1 MVSCDKEVYLMGDN
15 FTFDMTAVS
24 EIAIHNDSFAE
35 VQLSWFDIS
44 EEMRETLVT
53 EILRHEL
60 DYDDQWYYSSIIIPI
75 CEDRLDI
82 SKMFV
87 YLDEFSPDENIYNEI
102 TTALKSGSSDEM
114 PFLRRINLNITSKI
128 ELVSFFVPSANT

>member
-44 EEMRETLVT
+44 EGMREALVT
-53 EILRHEL
+53 EILGHEP
-60 DYDDQWYYSSIIIPI
+60 DYDDQWYYSSIIIPLYK
-75 CEDRLDI
+75 DRLDI
-82 SKMFV
+82 SEMFI

-128 ELVSFFVPSANT
+128 ELISFFVPSANT

>member
-24 EIAIHNDSFAE
+24 KIAIHNDSFAE

-44 EEMRETLVT
+44 EEMREALVT
-53 EILRHEL
+53 EIFGHEP
-60 DYDDQWYYSSIIIPI
+60 DYDDQWYYSSIIIPL

-82 SKMFV
+82 SKMFI
-87 YLDEFSPDENIYNEI
+87 YLDEFPPDANIDNEI
-102 TTALKSGSSDEM
+102 AAALKSGSSDEM
-114 PFLRRINLNITSKI
+114 PLIRRINLNITSKI
-128 ELVSFFVPSANT
+128 ELLSFFVPSVNT

>member
-1 MVSCDKEVYLMGDN
+1 MGDN

-44 EEMRETLVT
+44 EEMRETLAT
-53 EILRHEL
+53 EILGHKP
-60 DYDDQWYYSSIIIPI
+60 DYDDQWYYSSIIIPLYK
-75 CEDRLDI
+75 DRLDI
-82 SKMFV
+82 SEMFI

-102 TTALKSGSSDEM
+102 TTALKSGRLDEM
-114 PFLRRINLNITSKI
+114 PFIRRINLNITSKI
-128 ELVSFFVPSANT
+128 ELISFFVPSANT

>member
-44 EEMRETLVT
+44 EEMREALVT
-53 EILRHEL
+53 EIFGHEP
-60 DYDDQWYYSSIIIPI
+60 DYDDQWYYSSIIIPLYK
-75 CEDRLDI
+75 DRLDI
-82 SKMFV
+82 SEMFI

-128 ELVSFFVPSANT
+128 ELISFFVPSVNI

>member
-1 MVSCDKEVYLMGDN
+1 MGDN

-44 EEMRETLVT
+44 EGMREALVT
-53 EILRHEL
+53 EILGHEP
-60 DYDDQWYYSSIIIPI
+60 DYDDQWYYSSIIIPLYK
-75 CEDRLDI
+75 DRLDI
-82 SKMFV
+82 SEMFI

-114 PFLRRINLNITSKI
+114 PFIRRINLNITSKI
-128 ELVSFFVPSANT
+128 ELISFFVPSANT

>member
-1 MVSCDKEVYLMGDN
+1 MGDK

-35 VQLSWFDIS
+35 VQLSWLDIS

-53 EILRHEL
+53 EILGHEL
-60 DYDDQWYYSSIIIPI
+60 DYDDQWYYSSIIIPL

-82 SKMFV
+82 SEMFI
-87 YLDEFSPDENIYNEI
+87 YLDEFSPDENIYDEI
-102 TTALKSGSSDEM
+102 TTALKSGRLDEM
-114 PFLRRINLNITSKI
+114 PFLRRINLNIASKV
-128 ELVSFFVPSANT
+128 ELISFFVPSANT

>member
-1 MVSCDKEVYLMGDN
+1 MVSCDKEVYLMGEN

-44 EEMRETLVT
+44 EEMRESLVT
-53 EILRHEL
+53 EIFGYEP
-60 DYDDQWYYSSIIIPI
+60 DYDDQWYYSSIIIPL

-82 SKMFV
+82 SKMFI
-87 YLDEFSPDENIYNEI
+87 YLDEFPPDANIYNEI
-102 TTALKSGSSDEM
+102 TTALKSGRLDEM
-114 PFLRRINLNITSKI
+114 PFIRRINLNITSKI
-128 ELVSFFVPSANT
+128 ELISFFVPSANT

>member
-1 MVSCDKEVYLMGDN
+1 MGDN

-44 EEMRETLVT
+44 EEMRETLAT
-53 EILRHEL
+53 EILGHKP
-60 DYDDQWYYSSIIIPI
+60 DYDDQWYYSSIIIPLYK
-75 CEDRLDI
+75 DRLDI
-82 SKMFV
+82 SEMFI

-102 TTALKSGSSDEM
+102 TTALKSGRSDEM
-114 PFLRRINLNITSKI
+114 PFFRRINLNITSKI
-128 ELVSFFVPSANT
+128 ELISFFVPSANT

>member
-15 FTFDMTAVS
+15 FTIDMDTVS
-24 EIAIHNDSFAE
+24 EIMVHNDSFAE

-44 EEMRETLVT
+44 EEMREALVT
-53 EILRHEL
+53 EILGHEP
-60 DYDDQWYYSSIIIPI
+60 DYDDQWYYSSIIIPLYK
-75 CEDRLDI
+75 DRLDI
-82 SKMFV
+82 SEMFI

-128 ELVSFFVPSANT
+128 ELISFFVPSANT

>member
-1 MVSCDKEVYLMGDN
+1 MGDN

-53 EILRHEL
+53 EILGHEL
-60 DYDDQWYYSSIIIPI
+60 DYDDQWYYSSIIIPL

-102 TTALKSGSSDEM
+102 TTALKSGRLDEM
-114 PFLRRINLNITSKI
+114 PFIRRINLNITSKI
-128 ELVSFFVPSANT
+128 ELISFFVPSANT

>member
-128 ELVSFFVPSANT
+128 ELISFFVPSANT

>member
-1 MVSCDKEVYLMGDN
+1 MGDN

-44 EEMRETLVT
+44 EEMREALVT
-53 EILRHEL
+53 EIFGHEP
-60 DYDDQWYYSSIIIPI
+60 DYDDQWYYSSIIIPLYK
-75 CEDRLDI
+75 DRLDI
-82 SKMFV
+82 SEMFI

-102 TTALKSGSSDEM
+102 TTALKSGRSDEM
-114 PFLRRINLNITSKI
+114 PFIRRINLNITSKI
-128 ELVSFFVPSANT
+128 ELISFFVPSANT

>member
-1 MVSCDKEVYLMGDN
+1 MGDN

-60 DYDDQWYYSSIIIPI
+60 DYDDQWYYSSIIIPLYK
-75 CEDRLDI
+75 DRLDI
-82 SKMFV
+82 SEMFI

-128 ELVSFFVPSANT
+128 ELISFFVPSANT

>member
-15 FTFDMTAVS
+15 FTIDMDTVS
-24 EIAIHNDSFAE
+24 EIMVHNDSFAE

-44 EEMRETLVT
+44 EEMREALVT
-53 EILRHEL
+53 EILGHEP
-60 DYDDQWYYSSIIIPI
+60 DYDDQWYYSSIIIPL

-82 SKMFV
+82 SEMFI
-87 YLDEFSPDENIYNEI
+87 YLDEFAPDANIYNEI
-102 TTALKSGSSDEM
+102 AAALRSGRSDEM

-128 ELVSFFVPSANT
+128 ELISFFVPSANT

>member
-44 EEMRETLVT
+44 EEIRENLVT
-53 EILRHEL
+53 EILGHEL
-60 DYDDQWYYSSIIIPI
+60 DYDDQWYYSSIIIPL
-75 CEDRLDI
+75 CGDRLDI
-82 SKMFV
+82 SEMFI
-87 YLDEFSPDENIYNEI
+87 YLDEFSPDANIYNEI
-102 TTALKSGSSDEM
+102 TTALKSGRSDEM
-114 PFLRRINLNITSKI
+114 PFFRRINLNITSKI
-128 ELVSFFVPSANT
+128 ELISFFVPSANT

>member
-44 EEMRETLVT
+44 EEMREALVT
-53 EILRHEL
+53 EIFGHEP
-60 DYDDQWYYSSIIIPI
+60 DYDGQWYYSSIIIPL

-82 SKMFV
+82 SEMFI
-87 YLDEFSPDENIYNEI
+87 YLDEFAPDANIYNEI
-102 TTALKSGSSDEM
+102 TTALKSGRSDEM
-114 PFLRRINLNITSKI
+114 PFIRRINLNITSKI
-128 ELVSFFVPSANT
+128 ELISFFVPSANT

>member
-1 MVSCDKEVYLMGDN
+1 MGDN

-44 EEMRETLVT
+44 EGMREALVT
-53 EILRHEL
+53 EIFGHEP
-60 DYDDQWYYSSIIIPI
+60 DYDDQWYYSSIIIPLYK
-75 CEDRLDI
+75 DRLDI
-82 SKMFV
+82 SEMFI

-102 TTALKSGSSDEM
+102 TTALKSGRSDEM
-114 PFLRRINLNITSKI
+114 PFIRRINLNITSKI
-128 ELVSFFVPSANT
+128 ELISFFVPSANT

>member
-1 MVSCDKEVYLMGDN
+1 MGDN

-44 EEMRETLVT
+44 GEMRASLVT
-53 EILRHEL
+53 EILGHEP
-60 DYDDQWYYSSIIIPI
+60 DYDGQWYYSSIIIPL

-87 YLDEFSPDENIYNEI
+87 YLDEFPPDANIYNEI
-102 TTALKSGSSDEM
+102 NIALKSDNSDEM

-128 ELVSFFVPSANT
+128 ELISFFVPSANT

>member
-1 MVSCDKEVYLMGDN
+1 MGDN

-44 EEMRETLVT
+44 EGMREALVT
-53 EILRHEL
+53 EILGHEP
-60 DYDDQWYYSSIIIPI
+60 DYDDQWYYSSIIIPLYK
-75 CEDRLDI
+75 DRLDI
-82 SKMFV
+82 SEMFI

-102 TTALKSGSSDEM
+102 TTALKSGRLDEM
-114 PFLRRINLNITSKI
+114 PFIRRINLNITSKI
-128 ELVSFFVPSANT
+128 ELISFFVPSANT

>member
-1 MVSCDKEVYLMGDN
+1 MGDN

-24 EIAIHNDSFAE
+24 EIAIHKDSFAE

-44 EEMRETLVT
+44 GEMKEALVT
-53 EILRHEL
+53 EIFGHEP
-60 DYDDQWYYSSIIIPI
+60 DYDNQWYYSSIIIPL

-82 SKMFV
+82 SEIFI
-87 YLDEFSPDENIYNEI
+87 YLDEFPPDANIDNEI
-102 TTALKSGSSDEM
+102 AAALKSGSSDEM

-128 ELVSFFVPSANT
+128 ELISFFVPSANT

>member
-1 MVSCDKEVYLMGDN
+1 MGDN

-53 EILRHEL
+53 EIFGHEP
-60 DYDDQWYYSSIIIPI
+60 DYDDQWYYSSIIIPLYK
-75 CEDRLDI
+75 DRLDI
-82 SKMFV
+82 SEMFI

-102 TTALKSGSSDEM
+102 TTALKSGRLDEM
-114 PFLRRINLNITSKI
+114 PFIRRINLNITSKI
-128 ELVSFFVPSANT
+128 ELISFFVPSANT

>member
-1 MVSCDKEVYLMGDN
+1 MGDN

-44 EEMRETLVT
+44 VEMREALVT
-53 EILRHEL
+53 EIFGHEP
-60 DYDDQWYYSSIIIPI
+60 DYDDQCYYSSIIIPL

-128 ELVSFFVPSANT
+128 ELISFFVPSANT

>member
-1 MVSCDKEVYLMGDN
+1 MVSCDKEVYLMGEN

-44 EEMRETLVT
+44 EEIREALVT
-53 EILRHEL
+53 EILGHEL
-60 DYDDQWYYSSIIIPI
+60 DYDDQWYYSSIIIPLYK
-75 CEDRLDI
+75 DRLDI
-82 SKMFV
+82 SEMFI

-102 TTALKSGSSDEM
+102 TTALKSGRLDEM
-114 PFLRRINLNITSKI
+114 PFIRRINLNITSKI
-128 ELVSFFVPSANT
+128 ELISFFVPSANT

>member
-1 MVSCDKEVYLMGDN
+1 MGDN

-53 EILRHEL
+53 EIFGHEP
-60 DYDDQWYYSSIIIPI
+60 DYDDQWYYSSIIIPL
-75 CEDRLDI
+75 CRDRLDI
-82 SKMFV
+82 SEMFI
-87 YLDEFSPDENIYNEI
+87 YLDEFSPDANIYNEI
-102 TTALKSGSSDEM
+102 TTALKSGRSDEM

-128 ELVSFFVPSANT
+128 ELISFFVPSANT

>member
-1 MVSCDKEVYLMGDN
+1 MGDN

-44 EEMRETLVT
+44 EGMREALVT
-53 EILRHEL
+53 EIFGHEP
-60 DYDDQWYYSSIIIPI
+60 DYDDQWYYSSIIIPL

-87 YLDEFSPDENIYNEI
+87 YLDEFSPDANIYNEI
-102 TTALKSGSSDEM
+102 TTALKSGRSDEM
-114 PFLRRINLNITSKI
+114 PFIRRINLNITSKI

>member
-1 MVSCDKEVYLMGDN
+1 MGDN

-24 EIAIHNDSFAE
+24 EIIIHNDSFAE

-53 EILRHEL
+53 EIFGHEP
-60 DYDDQWYYSSIIIPI
+60 DYDDQWYYSSIIIPL

-82 SKMFV
+82 SKMFI
-87 YLDEFSPDENIYNEI
+87 YLDEFSPDANIYNEI
-102 TTALKSGSSDEM
+102 TTALKSDNSDEM

>member
-1 MVSCDKEVYLMGDN
+1 MGEN

-44 EEMRETLVT
+44 EEMREALVT
-53 EILRHEL
+53 EIFEHEL
-60 DYDDQWYYSSIIIPI
+60 DYDDQWYYSSIIIPLY
-75 CEDRLDI
+75 EDRLDI
-82 SKMFV
+82 SEMFI
-87 YLDEFSPDENIYNEI
+87 YLDEFSPDANIYNEI
-102 TTALKSGSSDEM
+102 AAALKSDNSDEM

-128 ELVSFFVPSANT
+128 ELISFFVPSANT

>member
-1 MVSCDKEVYLMGDN
+1 MGDN

-44 EEMRETLVT
+44 EEIREVLVT
-53 EILRHEL
+53 EILGHGL
-60 DYDDQWYYSSIIIPI
+60 DYDDQWYYSSIIIPL

-82 SKMFV
+82 SKMFI
-87 YLDEFSPDENIYNEI
+87 YLDEFPPDANIYNEI
-102 TTALKSGSSDEM
+102 AAALKSDNSDEM
-114 PFLRRINLNITSKI
+114 PFLRRINLDITAKV
-128 ELVSFFVPSANT
+128 ELISFFVPSANT